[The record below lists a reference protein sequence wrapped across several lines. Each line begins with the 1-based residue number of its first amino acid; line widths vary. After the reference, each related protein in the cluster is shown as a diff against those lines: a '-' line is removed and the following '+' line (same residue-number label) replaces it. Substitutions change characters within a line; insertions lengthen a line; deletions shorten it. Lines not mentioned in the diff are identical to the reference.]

1 MSQIDDDVRKMF
13 NVGIAALSCFTTHR
27 NQYNLNTSGT
37 NQFIIYDPTIDPS
50 KLPTNAYTIT
60 CFRSLPPNHAQTML
74 VLLILPL
81 TPRRLQQ
88 LNMLLRM
95 RLLHV
100 TLSNLLHHEIRLNL
114 HLFTQHTALNAPLA
128 RDSQHADR
136 RLRVDE
142 GVDAAGLI
150 GEREFV
156 GCL

>member
-1 MSQIDDDVRKMF
+1 
-13 NVGIAALSCFTTHR
+13 
-27 NQYNLNTSGT
+27 
-37 NQFIIYDPTIDPS
+37 
-50 KLPTNAYTIT
+50 
-60 CFRSLPPNHAQTML
+60 ML